1 MYILYL
7 FIATTRRRPPA
18 AAAPPTPTHLSR
30 SMHPSNTNAPSLTT
44 TTAAAGYYA
53 PHAGVSQLRPNTMPS
68 GYPTVGVA
76 QYPPVAQTAAV
87 RVLPHMVDPMGRVLV
102 EYVDP
107 STMRTVQRFV
117 SRTQVGE
124 LEEALRRR
132 QQPRP
137 PQPPAPQPQ
146 PQPQPAHAAWAASS
160 SSTVA
165 AAVPAPLP
173 VQPADSGSTVGYS
186 PLGVSSSSPQPPS
199 GGVPSASASASASV
213 DCRS

>member
-1 MYILYL
+1 MDP
-7 FIATTRRRPPA
+7 F
-18 AAAPPTPTHLSR
+18 
-30 SMHPSNTNAPSLTT
+30 SNTNAPSPT
-44 TTAAAGYYA
+44 TTAAAGGYYA
-53 PHAGVSQLRPNTMPS
+53 PHAGVSHAGVSHAGVSPTQVRPNTMPS

-76 QYPPVAQTAAV
+76 QYPPVAQTGAV

-132 QQPRP
+132 QQPRR
-137 PQPPAPQPQ
+137 PQPPA

-160 SSTVA
+160 PPSTVA

-186 PLGVSSSSPQPPS
+186 PLGVSSSPQPPPS
-199 GGVPSASASASASV
+199 GGVPSASASV